1 MTIGE
6 LYRKY
11 LQEMKAFLSSGEAD
25 QITNMVFEHVVGL
38 SRSDL
43 IKNPDAALAAFK
55 KEELLHKLSL
65 LVTKTPVQYVLG
77 ESNFYQLTFEVNQHV
92 LIPRPETE
100 ELVERAIHFCRQNN
114 KATVLDIG
122 TGSGCIP
129 ISIKKNTT
137 NCAITTMDISSDAI
151 ALAKKNALK
160 HQAEIHFLQED
171 FLNENFWKH
180 LPCFDLIVSNP
191 PYIPSSE
198 KASMDDNV
206 VLYEPHIALFVPDID
221 PLIFYKKIMEFG
233 KSHLNPTGKI
243 IVEIHEKKG
252 KEVCQ
257 LVKENGYEAI
267 LIKDFFGKDRM
278 VEISLSP

>member
-11 LQEMKAFLSSGEAD
+11 LQELKAFLPSGEAD
-25 QITNMVFEHVVGL
+25 QITNMVFEHVLGL
-38 SRSDL
+38 SRSGL
-43 IKNPDAALAAFK
+43 IKNPDAELDAFK

-65 LVTKTPVQYVLG
+65 LVSKAPVQYVLG
-77 ESNFYQLTFEVNQHV
+77 ECNFYQLTFEVNRSV

-114 KATVLDIG
+114 KTTVLDIG

-129 ISIKKNTT
+129 ISIQKNTT
-137 NCAITTMDISSDAI
+137 NCAITAMDISSDAI

-160 HQAEIHFLQED
+160 HQAEIHFLQQD
-171 FLNENFWKH
+171 FLNENSWKH
-180 LPCFDLIVSNP
+180 LPSFDLIISNP

-206 VLYEPHIALFVPDID
+206 VLYEPPTALFVSDID
-221 PLIFYKKIMEFG
+221 PLIFYRNIMEFG
-233 KSHLNPTGKI
+233 KSHLNPSGNI
-243 IVEIHEKKG
+243 LVEIHEKKG
-252 KEVCQ
+252 MEVCQ
-257 LVKENGYEAI
+257 LFKENGYEAI
-267 LIKDFFGKDRM
+267 LIKDMFGKDRM
-278 VEISLSP
+278 VEISLCP